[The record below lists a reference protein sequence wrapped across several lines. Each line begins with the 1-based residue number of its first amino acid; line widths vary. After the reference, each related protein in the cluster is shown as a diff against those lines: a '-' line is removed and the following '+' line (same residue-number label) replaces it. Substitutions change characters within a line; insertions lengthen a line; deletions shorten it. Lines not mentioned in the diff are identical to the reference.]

1 MSEADKPVLTFE
13 ASLNELEKLVKE
25 LESGELP
32 LEKALEC
39 FEKGITLSDSCRR
52 QLEEAET
59 KVEVLLKKNQRIEAE
74 PFEPK

>member
-1 MSEADKPVLTFE
+1 MAEPEQPALSFE

-32 LEKALEC
+32 LEKAVET
-39 FEKGITLSDSCRR
+39 FEKGIALSQACRR

-59 KVEVLLKKNQRIEAE
+59 KVEILLKKNHRIEPE
-74 PFEPK
+74 PFEPR

>member
-1 MSEADKPVLTFE
+1 MAEADKPVLSFE
-13 ASLNELEKLVKE
+13 ASLTELEKLVKE

-39 FEKGITLSDSCRR
+39 FEKGIILSDSCRR
-52 QLEEAET
+52 QLEDAET
-59 KVEVLLKKNQRIEAE
+59 KVEVLLKKNHRIEPE